1 MAEERKRFLIPN
13 QISKS
18 FHIWRGITLREGL
31 ILLPL
36 GLLGYLCYQYFV
48 PNSWDLSYRLF
59 AALLPVTLGGAML
72 FVRPIPERK
81 NIALYQQLLWRI
93 RFNRRQRVYPF
104 SKGKMRGVGE

>member
-36 GLLGYLCYQYFV
+36 GVLGYFCYQYLI
-48 PNSWDLSYRLF
+48 PPSWDLSYRLF

-72 FVRPIPERK
+72 FVRPIPERN
-81 NIALYQQLLWRI
+81 NIALYQQLIWRI
-93 RFNRRQRVYPF
+93 RFNRRQRVYLF
-104 SKGKMRGVGE
+104 TKSEWRGVKE